1 MRDRLA
7 KVAATCLIAL
17 MLLLA
22 AFSALRLNAPRG
34 SRPATPAPSEDVP
47 ALETLDAD
55 LVARGREIYE
65 ELSCGRCH
73 RVGDAGNPRSPLDAV
88 GARRSRAEI
97 RAWLTADDTVRDRL
111 SGSVIRAKEAFDALP
126 GEQLDA
132 LVEYLSSLR

>member
-7 KVAATCLIAL
+7 KVAATCLITL
-17 MLLLA
+17 MVLLA
-22 AFSALRLNAPRG
+22 VFSALRLNAPRG
-34 SRPATPAPSEDVP
+34 ARPATPARSEDLP

-73 RVGDAGNPRSPLDAV
+73 RVGDAGNPRSPLDTV
-88 GARRSRAEI
+88 GARRSRSEI
-97 RAWLTADDTVRDRL
+97 RAWLTADDNVRDRL
-111 SGSVIRAKEAFDALP
+111 SRSVIRAKEAFDASP
-126 GEQLDA
+126 REQLDA